1 MSFSLSEEYLF
12 AVHYSSIVCRLQQI
26 QTRCPLLPVY
36 DRKPVAGIHLLCQYH
51 LTTDISQLQ
60 HQVTAKHLFT
70 SDQHLLIGRIGEGI
84 VCLLMVPVPVL
95 EEGRFNRRYHPD
107 EIDENHHFIIA
118 GKSKPDRRR
127 AIIDITLPHE

>member
-1 MSFSLSEEYLF
+1 MYYELSLSEEYLF
-12 AVHYSSIVCRLQQI
+12 AVHYSSIVCQLQQI

-70 SDQHLLIGRIGEGI
+70 SDQHLLIGRIGKDCMPINGS
-84 VCLLMVPVPVL
+84 CSGT
-95 EEGRFNRRYHPD
+95 EEGRFNPAVSSR
-107 EIDENHHFIIA
+107 
-118 GKSKPDRRR
+118 
-127 AIIDITLPHE
+127 